1 MKQTAY
7 KKLLESVVSKQD
19 SRPILKCIHY
29 YNGNAYATDS
39 HQLVKIN
46 YDKDNKDN
54 KDNYLIN
61 TETGLPDYG
70 KFPSVD
76 NLFPTNNQIITTAVI
91 DYSGV
96 ASLLVYLKANKKE
109 VLQLK
114 VSDGKITINS
124 KSNMVT
130 TVELKEFTGEDL
142 TITINALYL
151 YNIFNA
157 IASLGKQYSLK
168 DDIKINFLG
177 KNYPVYIQYPTIK
190 FLATPMRTY

>member
-7 KKLLESVVSKQD
+7 KKLLESVVSKQN
-19 SRPILKCIHY
+19 SRPSLKCIHY
-29 YNGNAYATDS
+29 YKGNAYATDS

-70 KFPSVD
+70 KFPLVD
-76 NLFPTNNQIITTAVI
+76 NLFPDSKHITTTAVI
-91 DYSGV
+91 DYFGV

-109 VLQLK
+109 VIQLK
-114 VSDGKITINS
+114 VSDSKIEINS
-124 KSNMVT
+124 KSNIATIVK
-130 TVELKEFTGEDL
+130 LKEFTGEDL
-142 TITINALYL
+142 IINIDALYL

-157 IASLGKQYSLK
+157 VVSLGKQYKLK
-168 DDIKINFLG
+168 DDVKLNFLG
-177 KNYPVYIQYPTIK
+177 KNTPVYIQYPTIK
-190 FLATPMRTY
+190 FLATTMRTF

>member
-19 SRPILKCIHY
+19 SRPSLKCIHY
-29 YNGNAYATDS
+29 YKGNAYATDS

-46 YDKDNKDN
+46 YGKDNKEDI
-54 KDNYLIN
+54 LID
-61 TETGLPDYG
+61 TETGLPSYDKY
-70 KFPSVD
+70 PELD
-76 NLFPTNNQIITTAVI
+76 NLFPSSNQIITTAVI

-130 TVELKEFTGEDL
+130 TLELKEFTGEDL

-177 KNYPVYIQYPTIK
+177 KSSPVYIEYPTIK
-190 FLATPMRTY
+190 FLATPMRTF

>member
-7 KKLLESVVSKQD
+7 KKLLESVVSKQN

-29 YNGNAYATDS
+29 YKGNAYATDS

-46 YDKDNKDN
+46 YGKDNKEDI
-54 KDNYLIN
+54 LID
-61 TETGLPDYG
+61 TETGLPSYDKY
-70 KFPSVD
+70 PELD
-76 NLFPTNNQIITTAVI
+76 NLFPDSKHITTTAVI

-157 IASLGKQYSLK
+157 VVSLGKQYSLK
-168 DDIKINFLG
+168 DDIKINFSG
-177 KNYPVYIQYPTIK
+177 KSYPVYIQYPTIK
-190 FLATPMRTY
+190 FLATPMRTF

>member
-7 KKLLESVVSKQD
+7 KKLLESVVSKQI

-29 YNGNAYATDS
+29 YKGNAYATDS

-46 YDKDNKDN
+46 YNKDNKDN
-54 KDNYLIN
+54 KEDVLIN
-61 TETGLPDYG
+61 TETELPEDG
-70 KFPSVD
+70 KYPQVD
-76 NLFPTNNQIITTAVI
+76 NLFPTNNQIITTATI
-91 DYSGV
+91 DYSDA
-96 ASLLVYLKANKKE
+96 ASLLVYLKAIKKE

-114 VSDGKITINS
+114 VSDGKIEINS

-130 TVELKEFTGEDL
+130 SINLKGFTGEDL

-168 DDIKINFLG
+168 EDIKINFLG
-177 KNYPVYIQYPTIK
+177 KNYPVYIEYPTIK
-190 FLATPMRTY
+190 FLATPMRTF